1 MAITD
6 MKKVELLG
14 VLGKKFG
21 RTFNFDIKTPS
32 EAIRALCINI
42 PELKQ
47 FLLDSDKKGIAYKV
61 IVGKEAQ
68 AIDDLWNPLG
78 KQSIKIVPVLQG
90 AGGGGGGIVN
100 VIAGAALVAVGVAI
114 NVISGGTLA
123 PVGNA
128 FIAVGVGM
136 MIGGV
141 AQMLSPT
148 PTFDLGTGVSYST
161 QGQGY
166 GQAYGQAFSIEQT
179 NNQTADNR
187 PSYVF
192 NGAVNTTAQGN
203 PVPIGYGR
211 VIVGSSVI
219 SASIRAEELA

>member
-21 RTFNFDIKTPS
+21 RTFNFDIKSPS

-47 FLLDSDKKGIAYKV
+47 FLLDSDKIGIAYKV
-61 IVGKEAQ
+61 IVGDQSQPLE
-68 AIDDLWNPLG
+68 DLHNPSG

-100 VIAGAALVAVGVAI
+100 VIAGAALVVIGAVVTGMSFGLAAPIGAALIGAGV
-114 NVISGGTLA
+114 S
-123 PVGNA
+123 
-128 FIAVGVGM
+128 M

-141 AQMLSPT
+141 VQMLTPV
-148 PTFDLGTGVSYST
+148 PTFDLGSGQSYSS

-166 GQAYGQAFSIEQT
+166 GQGSSLEQT

>member
-21 RTFNFDIKTPS
+21 KTFNFDIKSPS

-68 AIDDLWNPLG
+68 AIEDLYNPLG

-90 AGGGGGGIVN
+90 AGGGGFIN

-123 PVGNA
+123 PIGNA
-128 FIAVGVGM
+128 LIVSGIGM
-136 MIGGV
+136 AIGGV
-141 AQMLSPT
+141 VQMLTPI

-166 GQAYGQAFSIEQT
+166 GQSYGQAFSIEQN